1 MRLRSSLFVLALVAA
16 LPAAAQTPITLDQAM
31 AHPDW
36 IGPPV
41 EKAWWSWNSQ
51 QVEYQLKRNGSPVR
65 DTFRQPVAGGVAAQV
80 ADDQRGTLDVA
91 EPVYDRSRSRSAF
104 VRNGDVFVRD
114 LRSGALTQ
122 LTRSNER
129 AGNVN
134 FAADNGVIW
143 RVGQNWF
150 HWTAASGVQQVASL
164 KAEKDP
170 RTPPKADVLRDQQLR
185 TLETL
190 RRDRDQREALKD
202 QDQRWR
208 QADPTRAP
216 GPVYL
221 GADVE
226 IGDSV
231 LSPDL
236 THLIVVTK
244 PKDFDDGRTSKMP
257 LYVTESG
264 YEETEDTRTRVRA
277 SSLSPAW

>member
-1 MRLRSSLFVLALVAA
+1 M
-16 LPAAAQTPITLDQAM
+16 
-31 AHPDW
+31 
-36 IGPPV
+36 
-41 EKAWWSWNSQ
+41 
-51 QVEYQLKRNGSPVR
+51 EYQLKRNGSRVR

-104 VRNGDVFVRD
+104 VPQWRCVRARPAQRRAD
-114 LRSGALTQ
+114 PAP
-122 LTRSNER
+122 RSNER

-185 TLETL
+185 MLETL
-190 RRDRDQREALKD
+190 RRDREQREALKGPGP
-202 QDQRWR
+202 
-208 QADPTRAP
+208 ALAP
-216 GPVYL
+216 GRSDPRTGPGL
-221 GADVE
+221 PGADVE

-231 LSPDL
+231 LS
-236 THLIVVTK
+236 
-244 PKDFDDGRTSKMP
+244 RT
-257 LYVTESG
+257 
-264 YEETEDTRTRVRA
+264 
-277 SSLSPAW
+277 